1 TLAGTEK
8 DRTLEF
14 TYYKKHPKSV
24 SYKKRKIK
32 SASKVQKMS
41 KRELKKLE
49 NPKPKKV
56 KKQKVQKEKKV
67 KTKKSWNIFKR
78 NKTVAP
84 EGT

>member
-1 TLAGTEK
+1 
-8 DRTLEF
+8 
-14 TYYKKHPKSV
+14 
-24 SYKKRKIK
+24 
-32 SASKVQKMS
+32 MS

-78 NKTVAP
+78 NKTAAP